1 MFRLLGTGLSIPS
14 LSSAYKPILHKYCLQ
29 QLLSTTSSFVPWKR
43 EDHPTI
49 NGTIYI
55 KKTALERWALVEI
68 VDAASKGCSL
78 SPGIHLYSLLL
89 TTNIGPVIG
98 ESVVTPSSIVN
109 LLVKLRISPPGAI
122 VAKKELS
129 VE

>member
-1 MFRLLGTGLSIPS
+1 MLPL
-14 LSSAYKPILHKYCLQ
+14 K
-29 QLLSTTSSFVPWKR
+29 V
-43 EDHPTI
+43 
-49 NGTIYI
+49 
-55 KKTALERWALVEI
+55 
-68 VDAASKGCSL
+68 CSL

-109 LLVKLRISPPGAI
+109 ILVKLRISPPGAI

>member
-29 QLLSTTSSFVPWKR
+29 QLLSTTSSFVPWKG

-49 NGTIYI
+49 NGTIDI
-55 KKTALERWALVEI
+55 KKTALERWARVEI

-98 ESVVTPSSIVN
+98 DWRICRHPIVDCEYT
-109 LLVKLRISPPGAI
+109 R
-122 VAKKELS
+122 
-129 VE
+129 